1 MWKRARVSH
10 WDKQDAKLKASKQAD
25 LDFLE
30 LAAAMGEIHLKY
42 LDETG
47 FSCWS
52 QAQYGWIKQGESK
65 RLEQT
70 HSRGNRISLLGVFQP
85 EIGFDAVCRIGSM
98 TSQEYIL
105 FMDKQAE
112 IAADL
117 LIQTKAFT
125 VIEQDNSSIHTCKTV
140 KDKLKE
146 WEKKGLVLF
155 QLPPYCSE
163 MNPIELEWQHL
174 KRDQLSGQMFDSED
188 DLASAIELA
197 LHSRYDSNGFATSY
211 FQFSYA

>member
-1 MWKRARVSH
+1 
-10 WDKQDAKLKASKQAD
+10 
-25 LDFLE
+25 
-30 LAAAMGEIHLKY
+30 MGEIHLKY

-52 QAQYGWIKQGESK
+52 PVQYGWIKKGASK

-70 HSRGNRISLLGVFQP
+70 QTKGNRISLLGVFQP
-85 EIGFDAVCRIGSM
+85 EIGFDAVYRIGSM

-112 IAADL
+112 IAADI
-117 LIQTKAFT
+117 LIATNAFT
-125 VIEQDNSSIHTCKTV
+125 VIGQDNSSTHTCKAV
-140 KDKLKE
+140 KAKFRE
-146 WEKKGLVLF
+146 WEAKGLVLF

-174 KRDQLSGQMFDSED
+174 KRDHLSGQMFNSEH
-188 DLASAIELA
+188 DLAFAIDSALN
-197 LHSRYDSNGFATSY
+197 SRYDNNGFATSY
-211 FQFSYA
+211 FEFSYA

>member
-1 MWKRARVSH
+1 M
-10 WDKQDAKLKASKQAD
+10 LK
-25 LDFLE
+25 

-52 QAQYGWIKQGESK
+52 SVEYGWIKQGQSK
-65 RLEQT
+65 RFEQT
-70 HSRGNRISLLGVFQP
+70 QKKGKRVSLLGVFQP
-85 EIGFDAVCRIGSM
+85 EIGFDGVCRVGSM

-105 FMDKQAE
+105 FMDRQAE
-112 IAADL
+112 LAADL
-117 LIQTKAFT
+117 LAQTSAFT
-125 VIEQDNSSIHTCKTV
+125 VIGQDNCSTHTCKAV
-140 KDKLKE
+140 KAKIEE
-146 WEKKGLVLF
+146 WQGKGLVLF

-174 KRDQLSGQMFDSED
+174 KRDQLSGQMFNSED
-188 DLASAIELA
+188 ELGLAIESA
-197 LHSRYDSNGFATSY
+197 LHSRYDNNGFATSY